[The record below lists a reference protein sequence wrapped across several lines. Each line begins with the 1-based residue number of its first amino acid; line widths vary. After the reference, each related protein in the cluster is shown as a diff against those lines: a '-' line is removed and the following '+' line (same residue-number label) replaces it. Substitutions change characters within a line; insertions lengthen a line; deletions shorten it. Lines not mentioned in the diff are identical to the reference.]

1 MPAIGLRVAEAP
13 VTGETTVHLI
23 VELVGLPPTND
34 PRGISGEIVTI
45 RANGET
51 VFEGMVYNRSP
62 VVAIHNLQPGDYVF
76 TTSQMTSAHP
86 GASVTILPRIDG
98 TSGDDMLVAPAG
110 ATALFGAQGDDT
122 LIGGDGADLLHGG
135 AGADL
140 FAVGLQQTRTG
151 GTLELFRNGASPSD
165 RASDRAWSNYEDHA
179 FAAGF
184 TEVVGHT
191 AGGRALYGRLVD
203 ADVSYDLPPEVDT
216 IRDFNP
222 AEGDQIALVGVTD
235 LQDVLRH
242 LTVTRDG
249 DGSGAFGVTTLA
261 LAGEPFLKVQ
271 TAAAFDAGWFVI

>member
-1 MPAIGLRVAEAP
+1 M
-13 VTGETTVHLI
+13 
-23 VELVGLPPTND
+23 ELVGLPPTND
-34 PRGISGEIVTI
+34 PRGVSGEVVII
-45 RANGET
+45 FANGEK

-62 VVAIHNLQPGDYVF
+62 VVAIHNLQPGAYVF
-76 TTSQMTSAHP
+76 TTAHTGPGQP
-86 GASVTILPRIDG
+86 GASVTILPRIAG
-98 TSGDDMLVAPAG
+98 TGGDDMLVAPAW
-110 ATALFGAQGDDT
+110 ATALFGAEGDDT
-122 LIGGDGADLLHGG
+122 LVGGAGADLLYGG
-135 AGADL
+135 PGADL

-165 RASDRAWSNYEDHA
+165 RANDRAWSNYEEQA

-191 AGGRALYGRLVD
+191 AGGRALYGRLVG
-203 ADVSYDLPPEVDT
+203 ADVSYDLPLGVDM

-261 LAGEPFLKVQ
+261 LAGETFLKVQ
-271 TAAAFDAGWFVI
+271 TASAFDAGWFVI